1 MFSSATSSSV
11 CNAKNL
17 EIDYLTP
24 NFAFGNQTPSKVK
37 TYINLKIRIM
47 KKLMM
52 TVFITTLIPVVG
64 SYNNKGCFCHAEEL
78 SNPYPSNWPDVLPV
92 YDSYY
97 DSSTNQ
103 LCIYGAASSTVI
115 SVRVS
120 CRGKEVLNDHVSP
133 EQLPA
138 WYDFSDYDSGT
149 YLVLISAGDTILST
163 FSFTKE

>member
-1 MFSSATSSSV
+1 
-11 CNAKNL
+11 
-17 EIDYLTP
+17 
-24 NFAFGNQTPSKVK
+24 
-37 TYINLKIRIM
+37 M
-47 KKLMM
+47 KKVMM
-52 TVFITTLIPVVG
+52 TVFMMISLPIINGSLVV
-64 SYNNKGCFCHAEEL
+64 NACAINDDTKVMPPNFPEVM
-78 SNPYPSNWPDVLPV
+78 PI